1 MFLAA
6 LALVL
11 LGAGP
16 ALAQLYRWTDPE
28 GTDHYTT
35 DAESIPEEFRDTAED
50 IGSPTPGPII
60 PVTPPAA
67 PGAVIPYNGGPLVVD
82 AAINGVTL
90 RLLVD
95 TGAERTLITHAAL
108 ARAGIDI
115 SNGTPVQIR
124 GVTGDA
130 SATVVSIPRLD
141 VAGTRIG
148 PLPVIVHTLT
158 AQNIDGL
165 LGRDVLDGFTVTVDA
180 AARRATLVPR

>member
-1 MFLAA
+1 M
-6 LALVL
+6 L

-16 ALAQLYRWTDPE
+16 AAAQLYRWTDAQ

-35 DAESIPEEFRDTAED
+35 DAGSIPEEFRDSAED
-50 IGSPTPGPII
+50 IGAPTPGPIV
-60 PVTPPAA
+60 PVTPPAP

-95 TGAERTLITHAAL
+95 TGAERTLISHAAL
-108 ARAGIDI
+108 ARCGVDV
-115 SNGTPVQIR
+115 SGGTPVQIR

-130 SATVVSIPRLD
+130 SATLVSVPRIDL
-141 VAGTRIG
+141 AGTRIG
-148 PLPVIVHTLT
+148 PLPVIVHTLGS
-158 AQNIDGL
+158 QNIDGL
-165 LGRDVLDGFTVTVDA
+165 LGRDVLDGFTVNIDA

>member
-1 MFLAA
+1 MVAA

-16 ALAQLYRWTDPE
+16 AAAQLYRWTDGE
-28 GTDHYTT
+28 GTTHYTT
-35 DAESIPEEFRDTAED
+35 DAASIPPAFRDAAED
-50 IGSPTPGPII
+50 IGAPTPGPIV
-60 PVTPPAA
+60 PVEPAA
-67 PGAVIPYNGGPLVVD
+67 PPGAVIPYNGGPLIVD
-82 AAINGVTL
+82 AAINGVPV

-95 TGAERTLITHAAL
+95 TGAERTLITESAMV
-108 ARAGIDI
+108 RAGIDV
-115 SNGTPVQIR
+115 SAGTPVQIR

-130 SATVVSIPRLD
+130 SATLVSVPQLD

-148 PLPVIVHTLT
+148 PIPVIVHTIVG
-158 AQNIDGL
+158 QSVDGL

>member
-1 MFLAA
+1 M
-6 LALVL
+6 L
-11 LGAGP
+11 LGVGP
-16 ALAQLYRWTDPE
+16 AAAQLYRWTDAE
-28 GTDHYTT
+28 GTDHWTT
-35 DAESIPEEFRDTAED
+35 NVESIPEEFRDTAED
-50 IGSPTPGPII
+50 VGSPTPGPIV
-60 PVTPPAA
+60 PVTPATP
-67 PGAVIPYNGGPLVVD
+67 PGEVIPYNGGPLVVD
-82 AAINGVTL
+82 AVINGVTL

-108 ARAGIDI
+108 ARAGIDV

-130 SATVVSIPRLD
+130 PATLVSIPRLD

-148 PLPVIVHTLT
+148 PLPVIAHTLAT
-158 AQNIDGL
+158 QNIDGL